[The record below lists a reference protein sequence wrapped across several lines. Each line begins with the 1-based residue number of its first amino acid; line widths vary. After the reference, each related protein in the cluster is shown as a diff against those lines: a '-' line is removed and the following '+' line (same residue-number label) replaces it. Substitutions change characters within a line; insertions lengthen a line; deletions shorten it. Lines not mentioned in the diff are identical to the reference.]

1 MLPGLNIKFDNGNI
15 GTVVSTADGVFGL
28 LASAVA
34 VVDKFELGKEYTVKG
49 MADVAALGIMPDVDN
64 YGLYKW
70 LEEFYQ
76 EAGEGAELWLMG
88 FGKDTKPSEWFT
100 PDAQTGKAPVEK
112 LLDASN
118 GRINGLF
125 TCFTPDETF
134 VPAIEEALEADVM
147 VAKQKAQVLSVNYTN
162 KKYTPLFVI
171 LEGFGFDGDIISL
184 PNLLEGE
191 DNRVGIFIGDTE
203 KRSDA
208 PETLGA
214 ATGVLAGRL
223 ARIPV
228 QENAGAVK
236 RGALETLTAFI
247 IDTPVEKFD
256 VEGLHDKG
264 FITFRS
270 HERKSGYYISDD
282 PLATNEDDDYRH
294 ISRRRVI
301 DKAYRVAHNIASEE
315 ILADFDLNNDG
326 TISPFYAKTIE
337 GNIEQ
342 EIFNLMTSQG
352 ELSRDQT
359 NKDDKGVIARFN
371 TTLNVAQ
378 NNRIELT
385 LSVRPRGY
393 ARWFDILLGYDVS
406 LNN

>member
-49 MADVAALGIMPDVDN
+49 MADVAALGILPDVDN

-70 LEEFYQ
+70 LSEFYE
-76 EAGEGAELWLMG
+76 EAGDGAELWLMG
-88 FGKDTKPSEWFT
+88 FAKTTKPSDWFT
-100 PDAQTGKAPVEK
+100 PDAETGKTPAHK
-112 LLDASN
+112 LLDASK
-118 GRINGLF
+118 GRLNALF
-125 TCFTPDETF
+125 TSFTPDETF
-134 VPAIEEALEADVM
+134 VPAVENGLDADV
-147 VAKQKAQVLSVNYTN
+147 VLAKQKAQVLAVNYTKN
-162 KKYTPLFVI
+162 RYTPIFVI
-171 LEGFGFDGDIISL
+171 LEGFGFDGNVISL

-191 DNRVGIFIGDTE
+191 DNRVGILIGDTE
-203 KRSDA
+203 KRSAA

-214 ATGVLAGRL
+214 ATGTLAGRL

-228 QENAGAVK
+228 QENPGAVK
-236 RGALETLTAFI
+236 RGALSTLETFI
-247 IDTPVEKFD
+247 LDTPVEKFD
-256 VEGLHDKG
+256 IEGLHDKG
-264 FITFRS
+264 YITFRS

-337 GNIEQ
+337 GDIER
-342 EIFNLMTSQG
+342 EIFNQMTSKG
-352 ELSRDQT
+352 ELSRDQS
-359 NKDDKGVIARFN
+359 NKDDKGVIAKFN
-371 TTLNVAQ
+371 TSLNVAQ
-378 NNRIELT
+378 TNRIELT